1 MRLRRFRRFAALLA
15 ALAACTPP
23 FDWRD
28 ARPEGSGVAML
39 FPCRPDRHERA
50 VRIAGTELRMQ
61 MHSCQ
66 AAGVTF
72 SLAFVDAAQPGQV
85 TPLLAEL
92 RARAAANIGG
102 AAEARA
108 FAPPGATPNEHSAL
122 LQIFGR
128 LPDGRRVTEHAAFFV
143 KGLRL
148 YQATAVGESLPA
160 DAAETFFGAIK
171 LTSWPVA
178 ERSGDASALPT
189 VDNAPPCPDS

>member
-1 MRLRRFRRFAALLA
+1 MRSRRWRCFAALLA
-15 ALAACTPP
+15 ALAACAPA

-50 VRIAGTELRMQ
+50 VRIGDTERRMQ
-61 MHSCQ
+61 MHSCK
-66 AAGVTF
+66 AAGATF
-72 SLAFVDAAQPGQV
+72 SLAFVDAAQPTQV
-85 TPLLAEL
+85 AALLAEL
-92 RARAAANIGG
+92 RAHAAANIGG
-102 AAEARA
+102 VPEARP

-148 YQATAVGESLPA
+148 YQATAIGESLPA
-160 DAAETFFGAIK
+160 EAVQTFFGAIK
-171 LTSWPVA
+171 VTSQA
-178 ERSGDASALPT
+178 GAG
-189 VDNAPPCPDS
+189 